1 MPTLEQVQQKVRSRF
16 PTAKTVRKLEWQQIS
31 KLVIR
36 ADDYEIHKSGL
47 PGHFVYSL
55 FKLPFHELLHGPCD
69 NAQEAMDAAS
79 LHQVLL

>member
-1 MPTLEQVQQKVRSRF
+1 MQTLEQVQARIRSRIV
-16 PTAKTVRKLEWQQIS
+16 PTPVVRKLEWQQIS

-36 ADDYEIHKSGL
+36 ADDYEIHKSGQ

-55 FKLPFHELLHGPCD
+55 FKLPFHELLHGPVES
-69 NAQEAMDAAS
+69 AQEAMDAAN